1 MKLLRIYTIA
11 VILNI
16 TVFSLIYFFFP
27 ESRWKFV
34 PEDQFIENLSTVLF
48 FSVFLFGTVSLL
60 KFRDKTYRLAFFII
74 PLISLAGFLDE
85 LSFGRRIFYF
95 TAPEIYGLKVDTLHG
110 IFLVIYEVSKNISSL
125 LLYPALLALFATV
138 ALIAVKYRKF
148 LSRLPEKLRG
158 NPPFMYVLIATGL
171 LVIALPI
178 DVVEVEFYPG
188 FALSFIE
195 ELLEMNVA
203 LTLLFAS
210 FAMEQKRQLV
220 MNDKRFFF
228 LKGNW
233 RAVGIVFVI
242 TISFLLYH
250 NLLMIHIKAKQVDI
264 MNSLFEDGM
273 KHLKGQ
279 RFDLALEKADEIDN
293 IQRVVGSMY
302 IRFLVNKSRGRDEE
316 AVRYAKE
323 IFSYVPPKNVP
334 LKDVHETLISYYLR
348 KNMKKEAETLF
359 KQTLALWPD
368 DRRLQSVFMKEFSYL
383 PRGISPRSR

>member
-250 NLLMIHIKAKQVDI
+250 NW
-264 MNSLFEDGM
+264 M